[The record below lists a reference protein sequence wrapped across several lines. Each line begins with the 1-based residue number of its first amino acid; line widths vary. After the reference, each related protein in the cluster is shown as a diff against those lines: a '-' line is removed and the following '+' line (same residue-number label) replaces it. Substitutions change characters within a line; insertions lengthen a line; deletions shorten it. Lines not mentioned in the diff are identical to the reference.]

1 MSFAR
6 SHVVNHSKVRQEL
19 LHVIGS
25 PVTAFVSGEL
35 AWDAKDP
42 EPSSLQ
48 GFDEVS
54 FKTIKTSEKPKI
66 KDYVFIVF
74 ILFFMNS
81 IYVFL

>member
-1 MSFAR
+1 M
-6 SHVVNHSKVRQEL
+6 NHSQVRQEL

-25 PVTAFVSGEL
+25 PAKAFVSGEL

-66 KDYVFIVF
+66 KDYVSFVYLI
-74 ILFFMNS
+74 FFMNS
-81 IYVFL
+81 IYAFL